1 MSIECPWVD
10 FGVVKI
16 NKCFKNVLRE
26 FQDPKMEVGL
36 TGVTFCS
43 LFAVLTPLFLIKF
56 KCLKNVVLLE
66 FQKECKK
73 RDR

>member
-1 MSIECPWVD
+1 
-10 FGVVKI
+10 
-16 NKCFKNVLRE
+16 
-26 FQDPKMEVGL
+26 MEVGL

-73 RDR
+73 RDRYRIFAPVALF